1 MNGTTD
7 EYEIPDDYVTWD
19 HLRQD
24 VDAARTPAQRRE
36 YEDSALEAEMQIAL
50 RELIYDMRMGAG
62 LTQTELADRMGVRQP
77 FISDLERG
85 GRTPTVLTINR
96 IAHATG
102 NQLRLVVEPLEM
114 AA

>member
-1 MNGTTD
+1 MSSTTD
-7 EYEIPDDYVTWD
+7 GYIMPDGYITWEE
-19 HLRQD
+19 LRHD

-36 YEDSALEAEMQIAL
+36 YEDSAAEAEVQIAL

-62 LTQTELADRMGVRQP
+62 LTQAELADRMGVRQP

-85 GRTPTVLTINR
+85 GRTPTVVTINR
-96 IAHATG
+96 VAHATG
-102 NQLRLVVEPLEM
+102 NRLRLVAEPLEM

>member
-1 MNGTTD
+1 MNSTIDGNVM
-7 EYEIPDDYVTWD
+7 PDGYVSWD
-19 HLRQD
+19 DLKNQ
-24 VDAARTPAQRRE
+24 VAAARTPEQRRE

-102 NQLRLVVEPLEM
+102 NQLRLVVEPLDM